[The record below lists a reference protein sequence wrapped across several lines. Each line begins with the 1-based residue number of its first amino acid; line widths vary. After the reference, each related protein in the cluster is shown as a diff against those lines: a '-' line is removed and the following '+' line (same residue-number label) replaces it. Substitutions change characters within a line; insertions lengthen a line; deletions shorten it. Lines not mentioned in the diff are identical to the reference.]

1 MELELSDNGRR
12 TGGDEDHGAHQQG
25 CSRPPAGRRPR
36 LLQPTDA
43 SAASSPSQYR
53 CSLLFPRPPMSSFM
67 SKPLSTK
74 SSWPLHGLLGEL
86 MLVFQGAFGACFP
99 GSLAGTAYERPA
111 GAPSRILSEVSL
123 LDGIPRPP
131 SWPWPGKSSVG
142 VAPIKRRRCTCCPPR
157 CICRLG

>member
-1 MELELSDNGRR
+1 
-12 TGGDEDHGAHQQG
+12 
-25 CSRPPAGRRPR
+25 
-36 LLQPTDA
+36 
-43 SAASSPSQYR
+43 
-53 CSLLFPRPPMSSFM
+53 M

-74 SSWPLHGLLGEL
+74 SSWPLHDLLGEL

-123 LDGIPRPP
+123 LEGIPRPP

-142 VAPIKRRRCTCCPPR
+142 VAPSGAGRAQVHVACQGVFAAWDSRPGATTRLMSVSGTARKALLRRGGCSV
-157 CICRLG
+157 